1 MHERRVVIEFALIM
15 IVMTVLGILARDV
28 LPDVHQLL
36 RFGLVLVTT
45 VALWLVGRVV
55 LRRFEQ
61 P

>member
-1 MHERRVVIEFALIM
+1 MHERRTVIEFALIM

-36 RFGLVLVTT
+36 RFGLVLVIT
-45 VALWLVGRVV
+45 VALWLLGRVV
-55 LRRFEQ
+55 LRRYEQ